1 MGYRVLGVDPGSRT
15 TGFGL
20 IEVSRRRLT
29 HVDSGALAVG
39 ASLPVEARLLKVFDA
54 LSQLIAQYAPDVLS
68 VEDVFFARNVRS
80 AITLGQA
87 RGAALVAASRAGVPV
102 CSYTP
107 AEIKMTVAGNGRAEK
122 GQIQE
127 MVRAILS
134 LERLPSVDAADAL
147 AAAICHA
154 QRAPMAKRVAL
165 AARGGR

>member
-1 MGYRVLGVDPGSRT
+1 
-15 TGFGL
+15 
-20 IEVSRRRLT
+20 
-29 HVDSGALAVG
+29 
-39 ASLPVEARLLKVFDA
+39 
-54 LSQLIAQYAPDVLS
+54 
-68 VEDVFFARNVRS
+68 VEDVFFARNVRA

-102 CSYTP
+102 HSYTP
-107 AEIKMTVAGNGRAEK
+107 TEIKMTVAGNGRAEK

-134 LERLPSVDAADAL
+134 LEKLPCADAADAL

-154 QRAPMAKRVAL
+154 QRAPMAERLAA

>member
-1 MGYRVLGVDPGSRT
+1 MGFRVLGVDPGSRT

-20 IEVSRRRLT
+20 IDVSRRRLT

-39 ASLPVEARLLKVFDA
+39 GSLPIEARLLRVFDA
-54 LSQLIAQYAPDVLS
+54 LTRIISRHAPDVLS

-102 CSYTP
+102 HTYTP
-107 AEIKMTVAGNGRAEK
+107 TEIKMTVAGNGRAEK

-127 MVRAILS
+127 MVRAVLS
-134 LERLPSVDAADAL
+134 LEKLPCTDAADAL

-154 QRAPMAKRVAL
+154 QRAPMAERLAL